1 MVESADALLGQ
12 LVRGLIRVVTVI
24 APTLSTSITWD
35 YNDEEVGPIVPVST
49 WSIQSNYPISL
60 KQFFR

>member
-1 MVESADALLGQ
+1 M
-12 LVRGLIRVVTVI
+12 
-24 APTLSTSITWD
+24 STSITWD